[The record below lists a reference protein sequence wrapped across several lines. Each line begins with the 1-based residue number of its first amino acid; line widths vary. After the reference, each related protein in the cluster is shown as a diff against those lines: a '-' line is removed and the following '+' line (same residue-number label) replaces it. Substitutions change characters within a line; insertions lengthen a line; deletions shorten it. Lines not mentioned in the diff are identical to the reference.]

1 MNIHHK
7 VNICNT
13 LVMNIHH
20 KVNIYNTLVMNIYNL
35 INANDVPDRFF
46 SKYQRDFIL
55 LFFFNKNLEA
65 LNYLSNLESVV
76 FGDDFNKSV

>member
-1 MNIHHK
+1 
-7 VNICNT
+7 
-13 LVMNIHH
+13 
-20 KVNIYNTLVMNIYNL
+20 MNIYNL